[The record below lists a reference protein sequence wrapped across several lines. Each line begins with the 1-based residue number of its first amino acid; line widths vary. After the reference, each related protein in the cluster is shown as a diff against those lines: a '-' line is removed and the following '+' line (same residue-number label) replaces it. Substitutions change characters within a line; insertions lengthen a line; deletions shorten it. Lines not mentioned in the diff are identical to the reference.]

1 MTEEKE
7 EVEEEEEKVEE
18 EKVEEEKVEEENEK
32 CVDFFLYLYLCVNC
46 DMFLLT
52 TLSIY
57 LLLLYVLCFTASP
70 TGTVC
75 SLLRPKE
82 QIRAAH
88 NTSEAIKC
96 PQCDRYFKT
105 KVLIERLRI

>member
-1 MTEEKE
+1 
-7 EVEEEEEKVEE
+7 
-18 EKVEEEKVEEENEK
+18 
-32 CVDFFLYLYLCVNC
+32 
-46 DMFLLT
+46 MFLLT

-57 LLLLYVLCFTASP
+57 LLLLYLLRFTASP

-105 KVLIERLRI
+105 KVLIERHLTTHLDKITSIAVYSNKKKS